1 MKMKKSILMLFV
13 IFGFNSLIAQVNNPG
28 SPNLSPS
35 GVPSTSP
42 EAQDPTHPIIAKHN
56 INDVAVA
63 NRL

>member
-1 MKMKKSILMLFV
+1 MLFV